1 MKPKPK
7 LHAVTVS
14 KTIYIISTD
23 VDSIGSLEAIEMADN
38 DGSSWDM
45 ESREFKKLVDVPSS
59 DRHIIPHSDSRSFA
73 ARELSI
79 EAFFDEMTKP
89 RTYVDVKLRIEV
101 DEDMQDPVKTITALV
116 NNHLGDM
123 KDASFVVDTDLVS
136 ATRRTETGD
145 V

>member
-1 MKPKPK
+1 MKPKLK

-14 KTIYIISTD
+14 KTIYIVSADID
-23 VDSIGSLEAIEMADN
+23 AIGSLEAIKMADS

-45 ESREFKKLVDVPSS
+45 ESREFKKLVDVPSF
-59 DRHIIPHSDSRSFA
+59 DRHVIPHSDSHSFA

-145 V
+145 A